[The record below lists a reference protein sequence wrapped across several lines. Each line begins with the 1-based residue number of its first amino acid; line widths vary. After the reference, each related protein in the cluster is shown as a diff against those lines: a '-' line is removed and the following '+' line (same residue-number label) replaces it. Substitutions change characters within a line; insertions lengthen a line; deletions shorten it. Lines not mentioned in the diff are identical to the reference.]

1 MSYKILIVD
10 DEEPVRELF
19 GDLLRKEKCSV
30 HSLSTAEEAIDCING
45 EDFDAVLMD
54 IKLAGMSGLE
64 ALKRMKELKP
74 QLPVIM
80 ITGFG
85 YDELLIAKSKEYG
98 CCGYIGKNMP
108 ISQIISN
115 FKLFMKTAKER
126 SSL

>member
-1 MSYKILIVD
+1 MSYKVLVVD

-19 GDLLRKEKCSV
+19 NDLLRKEKCTV
-30 HSLSTAEEAIDCING
+30 QTLSSAEEAIDTITN

-64 ALKRMKELKP
+64 GLRRIKELKP
-74 QLPVIM
+74 HLPVIM

-85 YDELLIAKSKEYG
+85 YDEQLISKSKELG

-108 ISQIISN
+108 ISQILSN
-115 FKLFMKTAKER
+115 FKLFVKSAKD
-126 SSL
+126 